1 MCPPEP
7 LQLRCVSTRGAS
19 DGMAVT
25 SGLACRPLGLKL
37 ERPQDPLEDLL
48 RQVAGRNPR
57 VPDSGESAFL
67 TSSWV
72 MCWEDH

>member
-7 LQLRCVSTRGAS
+7 LQLRCVSIGEATDA
-19 DGMAVT
+19 MAVT
-25 SGLACRPLGLKL
+25 CGLACRPLGLKL
-37 ERPQDPLEDLL
+37 ERPQDPLEGLL

-67 TSSWV
+67 TSS
-72 MCWEDH
+72 